1 LAVDIQCLLHQKIGR
16 KYMANN
22 KLFYGVVFDKDKANQ
37 ITRDIQLWIGKK
49 RAECGLIYVK
59 KNGEQGQPYNFVVD
73 RDSSYATSGDWSIH
87 LKKPSPT
94 VYMLYHLQKNG
105 IGNIW
110 TGRHVKTVEVGSRYK
125 VELDDLHGPIP
136 VTMSFREL
144 TGVKEPQKGI
154 RYARRTLLEEMSIDS
169 LSAENSQIGLAD
181 SETLGIIKRRRGQ
194 DVFRKKL
201 LLAWNW
207 QCAVTE
213 CLIVDLL
220 EAAHIEPHRDGHN
233 YQTCNGLLLRADI
246 HTLFDLGLISI
257 DENMQ
262 VHVDSKLAKSEYADL
277 EGKFINKL
285 PGRIEDRPVPEALK
299 KHYKIFSEKQTRL
312 RS

>member
-1 LAVDIQCLLHQKIGR
+1 
-16 KYMANN
+16 MANN
-22 KLFYGVVFDKDKANQ
+22 KFVYGVVLDKDKVKQ
-37 ITRDIQLWIGKK
+37 IDREIQSWIEKN
-49 RAECGLIYVK
+49 RSECGLIYVK
-59 KNGEQGQPYNFVVD
+59 RNGEEGQPYNFAINND
-73 RDSSYATSGDWSIH
+73 LSCATSGDWSID
-87 LKKPSPT
+87 LKKPSPN
-94 VYMLYHLQKNG
+94 VYALYHLQKNG
-105 IGNIW
+105 TGNIW
-110 TGRHVKTVEVGSRYK
+110 TGRHVKTVEAGTKYK
-125 VELDDLHGPIP
+125 VELDDVHGPIP

-169 LSAENSQIGLAD
+169 LSTKNTQVGLAD
-181 SETLGIIKRRRGQ
+181 SQILGIIKRRRGQ
-194 DVFRKKL
+194 DVFRKNL

-220 EAAHIEPHRDGHN
+220 EAAHIEPHRNGHN

-246 HTLFDLGLISI
+246 HTLFDLGLLSI

-262 VHVDSKLAKSEYADL
+262 VHVDSKIAKSEYANL

-285 PGRIEDRPVPEALK
+285 PRKIEDRPAPKALK
-299 KHYKIFSEKQTRL
+299 KHYEVFLKNQTRFQL
-312 RS
+312 